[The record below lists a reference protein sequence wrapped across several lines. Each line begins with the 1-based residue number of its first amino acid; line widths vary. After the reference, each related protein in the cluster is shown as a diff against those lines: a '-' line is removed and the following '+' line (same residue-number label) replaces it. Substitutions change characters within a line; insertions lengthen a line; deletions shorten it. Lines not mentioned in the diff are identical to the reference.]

1 MRNHV
6 RDKRMCGF
14 GMAQAIQQ
22 VTNRSWVGNNAVG
35 SGEWLFLPGRKAMS
49 IRESVEEAATVL

>member
-6 RDKRMCGF
+6 RDKRMRGF

-22 VTNRSWVGNNAVG
+22 VTSRSWVGKDAAG
-35 SGEWLFLPGRKAMS
+35 SGEWLFSPGRKAMS